1 MRRHLGARESHSD
14 GQNVITRHHESMAGH
29 TTLKVGG
36 PAETFVVAE
45 TEQELIDTVRE
56 NDERGVPVFVFGA
69 GSNIIF
75 NDLGWNG
82 VVVKIATKGMT
93 QETAA
98 CAGATVTVAAGE
110 TMDDFVQYAVDHE
123 WSGIEALSGIPGSVG
138 ATPIQNVGA
147 YGQDVSQTIAR
158 VRAYDRESKQIRT
171 FYAADCQFG
180 YRTSVFK
187 QHAPRLVILDVQ
199 FQLRLGAQ
207 SMPIAYPE
215 LAAKLGIAV
224 GGRSTS
230 KAVRAAVLELRA
242 SKGMV
247 LDERDHDTWS
257 VGSFFVNPTVERW
270 LAPANAP
277 QWDAGNDR
285 VKVSAAW
292 LVENSGTPK
301 GYAIGNAAT
310 SSKHALSITNRGG
323 ASADSVMEL
332 ARLIQERVRVAFS
345 IDLQI
350 EPQYV
355 TH

>member
-1 MRRHLGARESHSD
+1 M
-14 GQNVITRHHESMAGH
+14 ITRHHEWMAGH
-29 TTLKVGG
+29 TSLKVGG
-36 PAETFVVAE
+36 PAATFVVAQ
-45 TEQELIDTVRE
+45 TEQELIDTVRA

-69 GSNIIF
+69 GSNIIVG
-75 NDLGWNG
+75 DLGWDG
-82 VVVKIATKGMT
+82 VVVKVATTGMT
-93 QETAA
+93 HETAA

-171 FYAADCQFG
+171 FYAADCNFG

-207 SMPIAYPE
+207 SMPVTYPE

-224 GGRSTS
+224 GERSTS
-230 KAVRAAVLELRA
+230 RAVRDAVLELRR

-247 LDERDHDTWS
+247 LDESDHDTWS

-277 QWDAGNDR
+277 QWDAGNDL

-332 ARLIQERVRVAFS
+332 ARLIQERVRVAFG
-345 IDLQI
+345 IRLEI

-355 TH
+355 SH

>member
-1 MRRHLGARESHSD
+1 
-14 GQNVITRHHESMAGH
+14 MAEH
-29 TTLKVGG
+29 TTLRVGG
-36 PAETFVVAE
+36 PAQTFVVAE

-56 NDERGVPVFVFGA
+56 SDERGVPVFVFGS

-82 VVVKIATKGMT
+82 VVVHVGTKGIT
-93 QETAA
+93 HETAA

-110 TMDDFVQYAVDHE
+110 TLDDFIARAVANE
-123 WSGIEALSGIPGSVG
+123 WSGVEALSGIPGTIG
-138 ATPIQNVGA
+138 ASPIQNVGA

-158 VRAYDRESKQIRT
+158 VRAYDRESKQVRT
-171 FYAADCQFG
+171 FHAADCRFG
-180 YRTSVFK
+180 YRSSIFK

-199 FQLRLGAQ
+199 FQLRLGGQ
-207 SMPIAYPE
+207 SMPVAYPE
-215 LAAKLGIAV
+215 LAAKLGIEL
-224 GGRSTS
+224 GERSTS
-230 KAVRAAVLELRA
+230 KAVRDAVLELRHG
-242 SKGMV
+242 KGMV
-247 LDERDHDTWS
+247 LDESDHDTWS
-257 VGSFFVNPTVERW
+257 VGSFFVNPTVEKW
-270 LAPANAP
+270 LAPTNAP
-277 QWDAGNDR
+277 QWPAGDDL

-292 LVENSGTPK
+292 LVEHSGTPK

-310 SSKHALSITNRGG
+310 STKHALAITNRGG

-355 TH
+355 SH

>member
-1 MRRHLGARESHSD
+1 MI
-14 GQNVITRHHESMAGH
+14 VRHHEWMAGH

-36 PAETFVVAE
+36 PARTFVVAQ
-45 TEQELIDTVRE
+45 TEQELVDTVRE

-69 GSNIIF
+69 GSNIVF
-75 NDLGWNG
+75 NDLGWEG
-82 VVVKIATKGMT
+82 VVVKVATQGMT
-93 QETAA
+93 HETAA

-110 TMDDFVQYAVDHE
+110 TWDDFVAHAIAKE

-171 FYAADCQFG
+171 FYAADCNFG

-187 QHAPRLVILDVQ
+187 VHAPRLVVLDVQ
-199 FQLRLGAQ
+199 YQLRLGAQ
-207 SMPIAYPE
+207 SMPITYPE
-215 LAAKLGIAV
+215 LAAKLDV
-224 GGRSTS
+224 GVGERSTS
-230 KAVRAAVLELRA
+230 KAVRAAVLELRT

-247 LDERDHDTWS
+247 LDDADHDTWS
-257 VGSFFVNPTVERW
+257 VGSFFVNPTVETW

-277 QWDAGNDR
+277 QWDAGDGR

-310 SSKHALSITNRGG
+310 SSKHALAITNRGG
-323 ASADSVMEL
+323 ASADAIMEL

-345 IDLQI
+345 IELQI

-355 TH
+355 SH

>member
-1 MRRHLGARESHSD
+1 
-14 GQNVITRHHESMAGH
+14 MAEH
-29 TTLKVGG
+29 TTLRVGG
-36 PAETFVVAE
+36 PAQTFVVAE

-56 NDERGVPVFVFGA
+56 SDERGVPVFVFGS

-82 VVVKIATKGMT
+82 VVVHVGTKGIT
-93 QETAA
+93 HETAA

-110 TMDDFVQYAVDHE
+110 TLDDFIARAVANE
-123 WSGIEALSGIPGSVG
+123 WSGVEALSGIPGTIG
-138 ATPIQNVGA
+138 ASPIQNVGA

-158 VRAYDRESKQIRT
+158 VRAYDRESKQVRT
-171 FYAADCQFG
+171 FHAADCRFG
-180 YRTSVFK
+180 YRSSIFK

-207 SMPIAYPE
+207 SMPVTYPE
-215 LAAKLGIAV
+215 LAAKLGIEL
-224 GGRSTS
+224 GERSTS
-230 KAVRAAVLELRA
+230 KAVRDAVLELRHG
-242 SKGMV
+242 KGMV
-247 LDERDHDTWS
+247 LDESDHDTWS
-257 VGSFFVNPTVERW
+257 VGSFFVNPTVEKW
-270 LAPANAP
+270 LAPTNAP
-277 QWDAGNDR
+277 QWPAGDDL

-292 LVENSGTPK
+292 LVEHSGTPK

-310 SSKHALSITNRGG
+310 STKHALAITNRGG

-355 TH
+355 SH